1 MKKIITL
8 LSFMLCFFATAQEKT
23 DTMYIY
29 QNDNVVKRIPVSQI
43 DSVIFVIPK
52 APAVPDVPETSVY
65 EAIDLG
71 LPSGVKWATCNVGAS
86 NPEEYGGYYAWGE
99 IEEKDSYTEDNSFT
113 YGKYY
118 GGISGNPEYDV
129 ACAKWGGAWRMP
141 TAAEQQELLENCTWR
156 WTAQNGINGYKV
168 IAPNGNSIFLPASGC
183 RNGTKIDGEGEL
195 GYYWSGSVNEG
206 NNYGAYYLD
215 FNSGSNGLYSF
226 FRNYGFSVRPVCD
239 GTTVPVENY
248 TVSVLSNGNGVVS
261 IEGTQESSV
270 TVSAGAS
277 VTVVATPDSGYKFIG
292 WYIGESETPVSTDA
306 TYTFIVSANVALVA
320 KFEAEESG
328 DSGSLNG
335 HDYVDL
341 GLSVK
346 WATCNVGASSP
357 EDYGDYY
364 AWGEIKE
371 KDDYTKDNSVT
382 YGKDMSSI
390 SGNPEY
396 DVASAQWGD
405 TWRMPTSDEINELC
419 KNCTWEWTTRN
430 NVNGYKVTGPNGNSI
445 FLPAAGNCNGTK
457 VNNIGSYGCYWSGS
471 MYKDFLNAYDL
482 LFNSSRCD
490 LNTSYRYQ
498 GLSVRPVYGGTTVPV
513 ENYTVSVS
521 SEANG
526 TVLIEGTDEKSI
538 TVSADETVT
547 VTATPADGY
556 KFVGW
561 YVEGTD
567 TPVSTDAAYTFTVSE
582 NIALVAKFE
591 AEESGVSGNLD
602 GHDYVDLGLPSG
614 LKWATCNVG
623 ATSPEE
629 SGVYRIWSATTYD
642 WGNNWRMPTKDDFQ
656 ELINNCTWSWITQ
669 NGVNGIEFTS
679 SNGNRIFLPAA
690 GYGSGSTLYEFGSA
704 GFYWSSTS
712 YDIYNSFPLL
722 FNHNGC
728 SVTDYMSRE
737 YSLSIRLVFS
747 EN

>member
-118 GGISGNPEYDV
+118 GDISGNPEYDV

-168 IAPNGNSIFLPASGC
+168 IAPNGNSIFLPASGY

-226 FRNYGFSVRPVCD
+226 FRNYGFSVRPV
-239 GTTVPVENY
+239 
-248 TVSVLSNGNGVVS
+248 
-261 IEGTQESSV
+261 
-270 TVSAGAS
+270 
-277 VTVVATPDSGYKFIG
+277 
-292 WYIGESETPVSTDA
+292 
-306 TYTFIVSANVALVA
+306 
-320 KFEAEESG
+320 
-328 DSGSLNG
+328 
-335 HDYVDL
+335 
-341 GLSVK
+341 
-346 WATCNVGASSP
+346 
-357 EDYGDYY
+357 
-364 AWGEIKE
+364 
-371 KDDYTKDNSVT
+371 
-382 YGKDMSSI
+382 
-390 SGNPEY
+390 
-396 DVASAQWGD
+396 
-405 TWRMPTSDEINELC
+405 
-419 KNCTWEWTTRN
+419 
-430 NVNGYKVTGPNGNSI
+430 
-445 FLPAAGNCNGTK
+445 
-457 VNNIGSYGCYWSGS
+457 
-471 MYKDFLNAYDL
+471 
-482 LFNSSRCD
+482 
-490 LNTSYRYQ
+490 
-498 GLSVRPVYGGTTVPV
+498 YGGTTVPV

-521 SEANG
+521 SDVNG
-526 TVLIEGTDEKSI
+526 TVSIEGTDEKSI

-561 YVEGTD
+561 FVEGTD
-567 TPVSTDAAYTFTVSE
+567 TSVSTDAAYTFTVSE

-629 SGVYRIWSATTYD
+629 SGAYRIWSATTYD

-690 GYGSGSTLYEFGSA
+690 GYGSGSTLYDFGSA